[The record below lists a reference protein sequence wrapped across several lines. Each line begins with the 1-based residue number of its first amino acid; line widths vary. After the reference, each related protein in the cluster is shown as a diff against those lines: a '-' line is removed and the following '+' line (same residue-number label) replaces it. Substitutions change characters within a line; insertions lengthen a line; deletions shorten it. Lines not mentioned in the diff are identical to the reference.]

1 LVRLIRQRWSIE
13 NGWHWPRDTQLQ
25 EDAYRY
31 VHAGQQQRSHDI
43 KGMLALGGDTSR
55 DDYQPDHPDPWGRE
69 NSRVILS
76 PFPACKSSH

>member
-55 DDYQPDHPDPWGRE
+55 DDYQPDHPDPWG
-69 NSRVILS
+69 
-76 PFPACKSSH
+76 